1 MLRTCCIVG
10 TRPEIVRLSV
20 IMQEMDKY
28 FDNKIVFTNQSFSY
42 EMGKIFF
49 DELGIRKP
57 DYTLDVKS
65 DTVGEQIG
73 KIITQTEQVMLKEKP
88 DAILILGD
96 TNSALSAIVAKRLK
110 IIIFHMEAGNRAFD
124 FKVPEEIN
132 RRIVD
137 HISDVNLCYTEHAR
151 RNLLAEGLP
160 IQDIYVTGSPLVEV
174 YENYKYEIEESKI
187 LKTLG
192 LKNEKYFLASI
203 HREENVN
210 NENNLNQIITV
221 IDLIAQRYNMPIIFS
236 THPRTNDKLKD
247 KPLYDNVSLHKPFG
261 MFDFISLQKNAY
273 ITLSDSGTASEDS
286 VLLQIPIINVRNSSE
301 RPEVM
306 DAGGIIQT
314 GTNPEIILNAIEI
327 VRKQFENGIK
337 FSNPYGTEYCSAK
350 IVRLIE
356 GLTKIMQRKIYG

>member
-1 MLRTCCIVG
+1 
-10 TRPEIVRLSV
+10 
-20 IMQEMDKY
+20 MQEMDKY

-42 EMGKIFF
+42 EMGQIFF

-124 FKVPEEIN
+124 FNVPEEIN

-160 IQDIYVTGSPLVEV
+160 IQDIYVTGSPLMEV
-174 YENYKYEIEESKI
+174 YEYYKPQIIRSQILINLKLKYE
-187 LKTLG
+187 
-192 LKNEKYFLASI
+192 NYFLVNL
-203 HREENVN
+203 HREENLTIKDKLEQFIYTLSDLSKKYDMPVIFPCHPN
-210 NENNLNQIITV
+210 TKKKLLN
-221 IDLIAQRYNMPIIFS
+221 IFS
-236 THPRTNDKLKD
+236 ESYFERIKLLN
-247 KPLYDNVSLHKPFG
+247 PLG
-261 MFDFISLQKNAY
+261 MFDFTRLMADAF
-273 ITLSDSGTASEDS
+273 ITLSDSGTISEDS
-286 VLLQIPIINVRNSSE
+286 CLLDVMNLPVLNIRETTE
-301 RPEVM
+301 RPEVIDVGSVVM
-306 DAGGIIQT
+306 T
-314 GTNPEIILNAIEI
+314 GLDRNTIFESVKM
-327 VRKQFENGIK
+327 VRNQFDNGIR
-337 FSNPYGTEYCSAK
+337 FENPYGTSYSSAK